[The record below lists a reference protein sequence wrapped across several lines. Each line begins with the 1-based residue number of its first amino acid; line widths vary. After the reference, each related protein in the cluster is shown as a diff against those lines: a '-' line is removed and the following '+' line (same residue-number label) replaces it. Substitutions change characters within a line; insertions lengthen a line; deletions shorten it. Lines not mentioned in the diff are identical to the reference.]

1 MQKFTLFTIIFAV
14 IVLSITAELVTQD
27 YLAKLYPQSSAA
39 NLLAT
44 IDDPNLDKN
53 EPVTDKELEKQSE
66 TDEDVDGE
74 NENSEESEGDAT
86 ENIDPI
92 AKIKSAADRIA
103 QNFKPSEAIMALVP
117 AIDLPGIKYEAINF
131 NGKLFDLFDVKE
143 LDPDDVSL
151 GTLSV
156 ATGEQ
161 KVLIGAAYELPFS
174 DKTDARRFYTR
185 IKSEA
190 KAASDIDTN
199 ETNQFGE
206 NSCYI
211 NHQAKVAQVFLVT
224 LKGDKVYAFAY
235 KNEYH
240 ETMKPFLGL
249 LL

>member
-27 YLAKLYPQSSAA
+27 YLAKLYPQNSAA

-44 IDDPNLDKN
+44 IDDPNLDKD
-53 EPVTDKELEKQSE
+53 EPEVDKELEAEADADAEEEK
-66 TDEDVDGE
+66 
-74 NENSEESEGDAT
+74 SEETESKENDPA

-103 QNFKPSEAIMALVP
+103 QNFRPSEAIMALVP

-156 ATGEQ
+156 AVGEQ
-161 KVLIGAAYELPFS
+161 KTLIGAAYELPFP

-206 NSCYI
+206 NSFYI

>member
-27 YLAKLYPQSSAA
+27 YLAKLYPQNSAA

-44 IDDPNLDKN
+44 IDDPNLNKAD
-53 EPVTDKELEKQSE
+53 PVTDKELENEADSE
-66 TDEDVDGE
+66 KLTDSDSTESKKVED
-74 NENSEESEGDAT
+74 
-86 ENIDPI
+86 IDPI
-92 AKIKSAADRIA
+92 AKIKSAADRVA

-156 ATGEQ
+156 VSGEQ
-161 KVLIGAAYELPFS
+161 KTLIGAAYELPFT

-185 IKSEA
+185 IKAEA

-206 NSCYI
+206 NSFYI

-224 LKGDKVYAFAY
+224 LKGDKIYAFAY

>member
-27 YLAKLYPQSSAA
+27 YLAKLYPQNSAA
-39 NLLAT
+39 NILAT
-44 IDDPNLDKN
+44 IDDPNLDKD
-53 EPVTDKELEKQSE
+53 EPVAEKE
-66 TDEDVDGE
+66 V
-74 NENSEESEGDAT
+74 ESEKEAEADVVDA
-86 ENIDPI
+86 EDIDPI

-131 NGKLFDLFDVKE
+131 NGKLFDLFDVNE

-156 ATGEQ
+156 VAGEQ
-161 KVLIGAAYELPFS
+161 KTLIGAAYELPFP
-174 DKTDARRFYTR
+174 DKADARRFYTR

-206 NSCYI
+206 NSFYI

>member
-27 YLAKLYPQSSAA
+27 YLAKLYPQNSAA

-44 IDDPNLDKN
+44 IDDPNLDKD
-53 EPVTDKELEKQSE
+53 EPEVDKELEAEADADAEEEK
-66 TDEDVDGE
+66 
-74 NENSEESEGDAT
+74 SEETESKENDPA

-103 QNFKPSEAIMALVP
+103 QNFRPS
-117 AIDLPGIKYEAINF
+117 
-131 NGKLFDLFDVKE
+131 DLFDVKE

-156 ATGEQ
+156 AVGEQ
-161 KVLIGAAYELPFS
+161 KTLIGAAYELPFP

-206 NSCYI
+206 NSFYI